1 MTRKDI
7 MNRVYN
13 AYYSSYPAS
22 FKRLY
27 NCKAIIVHVEYSEW
41 LILKSYEKVVAAFQV
56 STGILWAFGFYS
68 STTAQHVAK
77 FCKWLRNEYNI
88 GWNYQRTVKAGTV
101 ARVKYARFN
110 DDFSVESGEM
120 VKQFDGVLDAEKV
133 EKALHNAEP
142 CTKWQVL
149 DVQPKEENT
158 MGIPREVFNA
168 VAVPIERPLS
178 QQ

>member
-1 MTRKDI
+1 MTNWKIEKTINSDNTETI
-7 MNRVYN
+7 
-13 AYYSSYPAS
+13 
-22 FKRLY
+22 
-27 NCKAIIVHVEYSEW
+27 AITRPIDDKP
-41 LILKSYEKVVAAFQV
+41 KSTVCV
-56 STGILWAFGFYS
+56 S
-68 STTAQHVAK
+68 
-77 FCKWLRNEYNI
+77 
-88 GWNYQRTVKAGTV
+88 RTVKAGTV

-158 MGIPREVFNA
+158 LGIPREVFNA
-168 VAVPIERPLS
+168 VAVPIDRPLS